1 MRAFNAINK
10 YRRANWF
17 YRHHCRLISKLYE
30 FRIYQAHNCFIPS
43 CCELGEGTVFGY
55 KGIGCVIGK
64 KVSVGRNCMISQ
76 NVTIGG
82 RGGHEDMPC
91 IGDNCYIGA
100 GAKVLGPYRH
110 RGQRGHRRRGGDD
123 LRRAVQH
130 RLGRGA
136 CKVRENHSGEKGVQ
150 RLLEDRTDEPKP

>member
-100 GAKVLGPYRH
+100 GAKVLGPIVI
-110 RGQRGHRRRGGDD
+110 GDNVVIGAG
-123 LRRAVQH
+123 AVMICDVPSNTVWA
-130 RLGRGA
+130 GVPA
-136 CKVRENHSGEKGVQ
+136 KCVKTIAEKKAFS
-150 RLLEDRTDEPKP
+150 DF

>member
-100 GAKVLGPYRH
+100 GAKVLGPIVI
-110 RGQRGHRRRGGDD
+110 GDNVVTGAG
-123 LRRAVQH
+123 AVMICDAPSNTVWA
-130 RLGRGA
+130 GVPA
-136 CKVRENHSGEKGVQ
+136 KCVKTIAEKKAFS
-150 RLLEDRTDEPKP
+150 DF

>member
-30 FRIYQAHNCFIPS
+30 FRIYQAHNRFIPS

-100 GAKVLGPYRH
+100 GAKVLGPIVI
-110 RGQRGHRRRGGDD
+110 GDNVVIGAG
-123 LRRAVQH
+123 AVMICDAPSNTVWA
-130 RLGRGA
+130 GVPA
-136 CKVRENHSGEKGVQ
+136 KCVKTIAEKKAFS
-150 RLLEDRTDEPKP
+150 DF

>member
-30 FRIYQAHNCFIPS
+30 FRIYQAHNCFSPS

-100 GAKVLGPYRH
+100 GAKVLGPIVI
-110 RGQRGHRRRGGDD
+110 GDNVVIGAG
-123 LRRAVQH
+123 AVMICDAPSNTVWA
-130 RLGRGA
+130 GVPA
-136 CKVRENHSGEKGVQ
+136 KCVKTIAEKKAFS
-150 RLLEDRTDEPKP
+150 DF

>member
-64 KVSVGRNCMISQ
+64 KVSVGRNYMISQ

-100 GAKVLGPYRH
+100 GAKVLGPIVI
-110 RGQRGHRRRGGDD
+110 GDNVVIGAG
-123 LRRAVQH
+123 AVMICDAPSNTVWA
-130 RLGRGA
+130 GVPA
-136 CKVRENHSGEKGVQ
+136 KCVKTIAEKKAFS
-150 RLLEDRTDEPKP
+150 DF

>member
-1 MRAFNAINK
+1 MKAFNAINK

-100 GAKVLGPYRH
+100 GAKVLGPIAI
-110 RGQRGHRRRGGDD
+110 GDNVVIGAG
-123 LRRAVQH
+123 AVMICDAPSNTVWA
-130 RLGRGA
+130 GVPA
-136 CKVRENHSGEKGVQ
+136 KCVKTIAEKKAFS
-150 RLLEDRTDEPKP
+150 DF

>member
-100 GAKVLGPYRH
+100 GAKVLGPIVI
-110 RGQRGHRRRGGDD
+110 GDNVVIGAGAVMICD
-123 LRRAVQH
+123 APSNTVRAGVP
-130 RLGRGA
+130 A
-136 CKVRENHSGEKGVQ
+136 KCVKTIAEKKAFS
-150 RLLEDRTDEPKP
+150 DF

>member
-100 GAKVLGPYRH
+100 GAKVLGPIVI
-110 RGQRGHRRRGGDD
+110 GDNVVIGAG
-123 LRRAVQH
+123 AVMICDAPSNTVWA
-130 RLGRGA
+130 GVPA
-136 CKVRENHSGEKGVQ
+136 KCVKTIAEKKAFS
-150 RLLEDRTDEPKP
+150 DF

>member
-55 KGIGCVIGK
+55 KGIGFVIGK

-100 GAKVLGPYRH
+100 GAKVLGPIVI
-110 RGQRGHRRRGGDD
+110 GDNVVIGAG
-123 LRRAVQH
+123 AVMICDAPSNTVWA
-130 RLGRGA
+130 GVPA
-136 CKVRENHSGEKGVQ
+136 KCVKTIAEKKAFS
-150 RLLEDRTDEPKP
+150 DF

>member
-100 GAKVLGPYRH
+100 GAKVLALSSSGTTWSSAP
-110 RGQRGHRRRGGDD
+110 
-123 LRRAVQH
+123 
-130 RLGRGA
+130 GR
-136 CKVRENHSGEKGVQ
+136 
-150 RLLEDRTDEPKP
+150 

>member
-100 GAKVLGPYRH
+100 GAKVLGPIVI
-110 RGQRGHRRRGGDD
+110 GDNVVTGAGAVMICD
-123 LRRAVQH
+123 APSNTVWAGVPAKCVKTIAEKRAF
-130 RLGRGA
+130 
-136 CKVRENHSGEKGVQ
+136 S
-150 RLLEDRTDEPKP
+150 DF

>member
-100 GAKVLGPYRH
+100 GAKVLGPIVI
-110 RGQRGHRRRGGDD
+110 GDNAAIGAG
-123 LRRAVQH
+123 AVMICDAPSNTVWA
-130 RLGRGA
+130 GVPA
-136 CKVRENHSGEKGVQ
+136 KCVKTIAEKKAFS
-150 RLLEDRTDEPKP
+150 DF

>member
-1 MRAFNAINK
+1 M
-10 YRRANWF
+10 
-17 YRHHCRLISKLYE
+17 
-30 FRIYQAHNCFIPS
+30 
-43 CCELGEGTVFGY
+43 GEGTVFGY

-100 GAKVLGPYRH
+100 GAKVLGPIVI
-110 RGQRGHRRRGGDD
+110 GDNVVIGAG
-123 LRRAVQH
+123 AVMICDAPSNTVWA
-130 RLGRGA
+130 GVPA
-136 CKVRENHSGEKGVQ
+136 KCVKTIAEKKAFS
-150 RLLEDRTDEPKP
+150 DF